1 MRDKGT
7 QLFSERKHF
16 KVQHFGSP
24 QAKSKENQTKA
35 NKESKISHRIRKFAK
50 NQKTQHL

>member
-16 KVQHFGSP
+16 KAQHFVSSH
-24 QAKSKENQTKA
+24 AKSKENQTKA
-35 NKESKISHRIRKFAK
+35 NKESKISHGIRKFAK

>member
-16 KVQHFGSP
+16 KAQHFVSSH
-24 QAKSKENQTKA
+24 AKSKENQTKA
-35 NKESKISHRIRKFAK
+35 NEESKISQGMRKFAK
-50 NQKTQHL
+50 NQKNKYL